1 MDGIPRVE
9 RTYNATEPQGLFDAT
24 IAIYSL
30 EDTSAVFVHGPE
42 GHPLFSWGEG
52 DSDFG
57 GENTLKALPRKLE
70 VGHTLSFAYSLP
82 ITEDRP
88 LSSAAISLLNE
99 LSHWYRD
106 LNSPDELRLVFIS
119 QGLGGAV
126 VKEALYQGSRSKLPS
141 EKRIWR
147 QCIGTVFLDMWHNL
161 DSSSSIDFRFR
172 TVRPATSS
180 HNANPMRKVAEDGR
194 RINQRYLELLDQMPP
209 SLSILNESVLPSKFG
224 NKSNLFTLPR
234 KGKDQ
239 YFPITRTD
247 SDWHED
253 LGQTSAEEE
262 NRKIVSSF
270 KQWYLHFILRPI
282 HYATVCTYGGQSE
295 GLRLLSLDGGG
306 VRGLSSLLILRE
318 ILEKVAQHEFE
329 SGIRPK
335 SRIAPPLR
343 SIRPS
348 RRNQHRWVSNERF
361 TGSKTLFNTVNRL
374 ICIMLFRLRM
384 DIYGAI
390 EQYEHLA
397 PEIFHQGFASVLG
410 GNIAKSV
417 FAKPWFKARPLEVGI
432 KEIIRRRLPLE
443 ERKQRW
449 GEISEAR
456 FLISNQ
462 PRAPSLR
469 QGKTFVCACKSRNN
483 EAIRIR
489 SYEHDD
495 AELSDCKIWEAA
507 RATSSAPFY
516 FPPIT
521 IGSEKFV
528 DGALAYNNPV
538 EEVYK
543 EAQSI
548 NPERKICCIIS
559 LGTGFTEQ
567 KPKKSILPVI
577 GKGKKILKS
586 VTNTENSHRSI
597 SDRAKASGIEYHR
610 FDVNTGND
618 VIGLA
623 DYKRL
628 SLLKYHTKKYLDDD
642 YVQDRISDC
651 AALLA
656 RTRPSRPRRQT
667 ASSTTTATRRV
678 SKPPPTK

>member
-1 MDGIPRVE
+1 
-9 RTYNATEPQGLFDAT
+9 
-24 IAIYSL
+24 
-30 EDTSAVFVHGPE
+30 
-42 GHPLFSWGEG
+42 
-52 DSDFG
+52 
-57 GENTLKALPRKLE
+57 
-70 VGHTLSFAYSLP
+70 
-82 ITEDRP
+82 
-88 LSSAAISLLNE
+88 
-99 LSHWYRD
+99 
-106 LNSPDELRLVFIS
+106 
-119 QGLGGAV
+119 
-126 VKEALYQGSRSKLPS
+126 
-141 EKRIWR
+141 
-147 QCIGTVFLDMWHNL
+147 
-161 DSSSSIDFRFR
+161 
-172 TVRPATSS
+172 
-180 HNANPMRKVAEDGR
+180 
-194 RINQRYLELLDQMPP
+194 MPP

-247 SDWHED
+247 SDWHKD

-262 NRKIVSSF
+262 TRKIVSNF
-270 KQWYLHFILRPI
+270 KQWYSNFTLQPKHDD
-282 HYATVCTYGGQSE
+282 TVRTYEGQSDD
-295 GLRLLSLDGGG
+295 LRLLSLDGGG

-318 ILEKVAQHEFE
+318 ILEKVAQHEFK
-329 SGIRPK
+329 SGYAPNLELPRPCDLFDLAGGT
-335 SRIAPPLR
+335 S
-343 SIRPS
+343 
-348 RRNQHRWVSNERF
+348 
-361 TGSKTLFNTVNRL
+361 TGGL

-390 EQYEHLA
+390 EQYESLA
-397 PEIFHQGFASVLG
+397 PKIFHQGFASVLG
-410 GNIAKSV
+410 GNIVKSV
-417 FAKPWFKARPLEVGI
+417 FAKPWFKARPLEIGI

-443 ERKQRW
+443 ERVQRW
-449 GEISEAR
+449 GETSEAR
-456 FLISNQ
+456 FSTPNR
-462 PRAPSLR
+462 PRAPALR
-469 QGKTFVCACKSRNN
+469 QGKTFVCACKSRNS

-489 SYEHDD
+489 SYEHDG
-495 AELSDCKIWEAA
+495 AELGDCKIWEAA

-543 EAQSI
+543 EAQRI

-586 VTNTENSHRSI
+586 VTNTENSHKSI

-628 SLLKYHTKKYLDDD
+628 SLLKYHTKNADAAESFKAT
-642 YVQDRISDC
+642 DC
-651 AALLA
+651 FIHDNCY
-656 RTRPSRPRRQT
+656 
-667 ASSTTTATRRV
+667 
-678 SKPPPTK
+678 SKSF